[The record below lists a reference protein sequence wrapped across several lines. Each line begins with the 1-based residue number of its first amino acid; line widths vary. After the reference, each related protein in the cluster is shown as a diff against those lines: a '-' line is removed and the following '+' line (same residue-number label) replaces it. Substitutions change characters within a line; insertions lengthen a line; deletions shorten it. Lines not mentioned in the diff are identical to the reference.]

1 MIKSKKYLLPFA
13 AVASAFVTDNVSAT
27 PISTPTQDSDKI
39 LDISNHQLS
48 NEVTVGHENLFTFIL
63 ERNEAGIL
71 MAAHRSHSSHSSHS
85 SHRSHY
91 SSR

>member
-1 MIKSKKYLLPFA
+1 MIKNRKYLLPFA
-13 AVASAFVTDNVSAT
+13 AVASAFVADNVSAMTVTT
-27 PISTPTQDSDKI
+27 PIHDSEKTFEI
-39 LDISNHQLS
+39 TNYQTS
-48 NEVTVGHENLFTFIL
+48 NEVTVGNGDLFTFIL